1 MLFSCLLTQH
11 PFCSLWIKARLPS
24 PIQLL
29 KHWMCNVQSVIVM
42 EENWALS
49 VDQCQLQALQFS
61 LRLIDLLSTL
71 QRCNGFAGIQEAV
84 VDQTGSRPPDSDHDL
99 FSVQVWLW
107 EVLRGFSVHWVGYHW
122 VSYKIHFSLHI
133 TVQRRNGLLLYRIR
147 EEDTSEGQFFKFVV
161 SSWGTRLSS
170 FFTFPIC
177 FKCRVTLC
185 SFKRIS
191 FGDFHQ
197 LAVSFRCRPLR
208 SSPSGLSS
216 PLQNFWNHHYCT
228 LAFPGPD
235 VLLMLRVVS
244 TALWPILN
252 LNKKITRIYFLS
264 NIISIV

>member
-1 MLFSCLLTQH
+1 MTLFLGTILALGSALELL
-11 PFCSLWIKARLPS
+11 LG
-24 PIQLL
+24 PITEL
-29 KHWMCNVQSVIVM
+29 VIVGCHIKSTFHHRSQSNQEM
-42 EENWALS
+42 VCCCTEWEDNTSKW
-49 VDQCQLQALQFS
+49 QLFW
-61 LRLIDLLSTL
+61 
-71 QRCNGFAGIQEAV
+71 FA
-84 VDQTGSRPPDSDHDL
+84 
-99 FSVQVWLW
+99 
-107 EVLRGFSVHWVGYHW
+107 
-122 VSYKIHFSLHI
+122 
-133 TVQRRNGLLLYRIR
+133 
-147 EEDTSEGQFFKFVV
+147 V
-161 SSWGTRLSS
+161 SSWGTHLSS

-197 LAVSFRCRPLR
+197 LAVSFRCWPLR
-208 SSPSGLSS
+208 SSPSGLLS
-216 PLQNFWNHHYCT
+216 PLRNFWNHHYCT